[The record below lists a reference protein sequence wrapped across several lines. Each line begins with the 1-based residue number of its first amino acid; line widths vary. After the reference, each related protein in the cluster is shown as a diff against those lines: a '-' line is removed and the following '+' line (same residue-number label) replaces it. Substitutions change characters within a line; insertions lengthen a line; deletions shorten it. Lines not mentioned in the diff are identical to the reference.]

1 MSSNQYSPLVVV
13 HESDASRP
21 AELLQ
26 RLPLASAGNP
36 RLDEAWL
43 QDLILEHPSILPISE
58 IDPGF
63 GPLTPICR
71 ELGTRAGSID
81 AVFANPHG
89 MLTLV
94 ESKLWRN
101 PQARREVVGQI
112 LDYAKE
118 LSHWDYADLQREVS
132 RSLKIPG
139 NVLYESVKKNHPDLD
154 EARFADDV
162 SRGLRN
168 GRFLLLVVG
177 DGIRESVEAIAE
189 FIQKHA
195 GLHFIFGIAE
205 LGLYRLDHERL
216 VVQPRVLARTA
227 ILTRNIVDLKSN
239 EITLIEETA
248 EDDGEEL
255 SDDAKYYQGFWSE
268 LLANLPLDDV
278 EQMPPNPTRSTNI
291 FLGLGGQGWIS
302 AYFSKRKNV
311 IGVYLTFQKGGF
323 GNAAYERLLAGKDS
337 VDREIGLPLVWESD
351 GTKHRIS
358 IKRSIPDPVNP
369 LNRGEE
375 LRWFADVINRFVNVF
390 RKRVMPLYDE
400 LR

>member
-43 QDLILEHPSILPISE
+43 QDFILEHPSILPISE

-132 RSLKIPG
+132 RSLKMAG

-154 EARFADDV
+154 EARFVDDV

-177 DGIRESVEAIAE
+177 DGIRERVEAIAE

-195 GLHFIFGIAE
+195 GLPFIFGIAE

-227 ILTRNIVDLKSN
+227 ILTRNIVDLRSN
-239 EITLIEETA
+239 DITLIEETA
-248 EDDGEEL
+248 DNDGEEL
-255 SDDAKYYQGFWSE
+255 SDDAKYYQ
-268 LLANLPLDDV
+268 
-278 EQMPPNPTRSTNI
+278 
-291 FLGLGGQGWIS
+291 
-302 AYFSKRKNV
+302 
-311 IGVYLTFQKGGF
+311 
-323 GNAAYERLLAGKDS
+323 
-337 VDREIGLPLVWESD
+337 
-351 GTKHRIS
+351 
-358 IKRSIPDPVNP
+358 
-369 LNRGEE
+369 
-375 LRWFADVINRFVNVF
+375 
-390 RKRVMPLYDE
+390 
-400 LR
+400 